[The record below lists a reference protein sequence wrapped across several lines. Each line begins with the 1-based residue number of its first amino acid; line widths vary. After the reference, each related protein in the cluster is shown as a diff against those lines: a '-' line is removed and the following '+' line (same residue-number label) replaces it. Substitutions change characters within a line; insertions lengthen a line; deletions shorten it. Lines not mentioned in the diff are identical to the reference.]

1 VGVGPDGKVYDCWM
15 YDFAKY
21 FVSGWS
27 PDGLPLKGKYMAD
40 KMRSSKPV
48 WTDIKLPDER
58 KISSAIIGPV
68 PADDGGI
75 RVDLKGNIYMGI
87 RLLPKGYTAPAGF
100 EKAPDYLGF
109 TGSVVK
115 FRPEGGAVLGIADS
129 KSEDAAAPKLETS
142 RPGVTIEGGLA
153 MYPGVAPF
161 SGGGYGGNS
170 SCCVCRVSR
179 FDLDRYGRLALPN
192 VVSTSV
198 NIVDNS
204 GNLICEIGRYGNFD
218 SQYVPPEAK
227 DAKPVVATP
236 DIPMCWPTGAG
247 FTEKAVYV
255 CDTYNR
261 RVVRADLTWKAEET
275 AEIK

>member
-1 VGVGPDGKVYDCWM
+1 
-15 YDFAKY
+15 
-21 FVSGWS
+21 
-27 PDGLPLKGKYMAD
+27 
-40 KMRSSKPV
+40 
-48 WTDIKLPDER
+48 
-58 KISSAIIGPV
+58 
-68 PADDGGI
+68 
-75 RVDLKGNIYMGI
+75 
-87 RLLPKGYTAPAGF
+87 F

-115 FRPEGGAVLGIADS
+115 FRPDGGAVLGITDS
-129 KSEDAAAPKLETS
+129 KSEDASAPKLETTK
-142 RPGVTIEGGLA
+142 PGVTIEGGLA

-161 SGGGYGGNS
+161 SGGGYGGNT

-179 FDLDRYGRLALPN
+179 FDLDSYGRLALPN

-198 NIVDNS
+198 NIVDNA

-218 SQYVPPEAK
+218 SQYVQPDAK
-227 DAKPVVATP
+227 DGKPIIAVP

-261 RVVRADLTWKAEET
+261 RVVRADFTWKAEESC
-275 AEIK
+275 EIK